1 MRTHTRK
8 VMTKGHGVLNRVLL
22 SFALAWCLVSSARAQ
37 PPARVSDDFHLEVG
51 EQHVLP
57 AGGVK
62 SYSEGTPGVI
72 DVRLTGDASK
82 FVVVGR
88 NQGTTTLLFIM
99 FDGTE
104 KLYNFQVGD
113 PITLAAPGQ
122 VNDLAVQ
129 PQANIRLDLYFIQV
143 DRKRSLDLGMNMPST
158 LGFFNLDFS
167 YNLATSALASNSA
180 VIGTQFLPQL
190 EAAQSRGWAK
200 LSRHVAVIT
209 TNGQAASFS
218 SGGEFNAITAGGLG
232 QNSVLSVKYG
242 SRVNVT
248 PRYDKETGRIELS
261 VSAEVSDLA
270 ATGAPIPGRSV
281 SNVQTVSNLALG
293 ESLAVAGLNAST
305 QSRTRGGLPW
315 LSQIPVIGLLFGKQT
330 DTFNDTENLV
340 FIAPSVVDPLKPA
353 RAREFL
359 SSAMHE
365 FEEFAGA
372 QTPRGVFPGTPNAI
386 QGQGPRPASR
396 SQDDR

>member
-1 MRTHTRK
+1 M
-8 VMTKGHGVLNRVLL
+8 VW
-22 SFALAWCLVSSARAQ
+22 FSASAVRAQ
-37 PPARVSDDFHLEVG
+37 PPARPSDSFHLEVG

-104 KLYNFQVGD
+104 KIYNFQVGD
-113 PITLAAPGQ
+113 EVVEGAATQ

-129 PQANIRLDLYFIQV
+129 PQANIRLDLYFIQI
-143 DRKRSLDLGMNMPST
+143 DRTRALDLGMNMPST
-158 LGFFNLDFS
+158 LGFFNLDYS
-167 YNLATSALASNSA
+167 YNLAASTLASNSA

-190 EAAQSRGWAK
+190 AAAQSRGWAK

-209 TNGQAASFS
+209 TNGQPASFN
-218 SGGEFNAITAGGLG
+218 SGGEFNAVTAGGLG

-248 PRYDKETGRIELS
+248 PRYDKETGRIELN

-270 ATGAPIPGRSV
+270 ATSSSVPGRSV
-281 SNVQTVSNLALG
+281 SSVQTVSNLALG

-330 DTFNDTENLV
+330 DTYSDTENLV

-359 SSAMHE
+359 SSAMQE
-365 FEEFAGA
+365 FEEYTGAGK
-372 QTPRGVFPGTPNAI
+372 PRGVFPGTVNAL
-386 QGQGPRPASR
+386 QGRGAPAADR
-396 SQDDR
+396 SQDAR